1 MRRTGYLGLP
11 LLLILVLAVS
21 VLPGYSQAAQARQ
34 PQAKTQPEYNAYL
47 ALFNEKDPAKK
58 AELGEKFITDFK
70 ESDFIPNAYRMI
82 LGGYAGSNNWAK
94 VMDAADRAATSSVA
108 DNTLKE
114 IAYTN
119 AMIAAQNQNSADK
132 ILSYGDKVL
141 ALNPNSLQALLL
153 VSGAIP
159 VKYPNDKAQ
168 LEKAADL
175 ASKALAGIQ
184 PMLAKAS
191 ADEKKQLVPID
202 GTLHGTL
209 GLVAYNKDYSKS
221 IQEYQAAIKDNMK
234 DDAAHFYLAYNY
246 LALMANASKDYQ
258 AAFKAESDAI
268 AAKADQPTIDDLKAR
283 TVATIDELKKQQD
296 KAIDELAIAAA
307 IAGPV
312 AAQAKTELTKQWMNK
327 NNSTDGMEQAINDKK
342 GQLGP

>member
-1 MRRTGYLGLP
+1 MKRTGYLGLP
-11 LLLILVLAVS
+11 LLLILMLAVS
-21 VLPGYSQAAQARQ
+21 AMPGYSQAAQAKQ

-82 LGGYAGSNNWAK
+82 LSGYAGSNNWAK
-94 VMDAADRAATSSVA
+94 VMDAADRAAASPVA

-119 AMIAAQNQNSADK
+119 AMIAAQNTNNADK

-168 LEKAADL
+168 LDKAADL
-175 ASKALAGIQ
+175 AAKALAGIQ

-202 GTLHGTL
+202 ASLHETL
-209 GLVAYNKDYSKS
+209 GLVAYNKQDYAKS
-221 IQEYQAAIKDNMK
+221 IKEYEEAIKDNPK
-234 DDAAHFYLAYNY
+234 DDTAHFYLGYNY
-246 LALMANASKDYQ
+246 LALMAKASKDYQ

-268 AAKADQPTIDDLKAR
+268 AAKADQPTIDDLKAK
-283 TVATIDELKKQQD
+283 TAETISELKKQQD

-307 IAGPV
+307 IGGPV
-312 AAQAKTELTKQWMNK
+312 AANAKTELTKQWMNK
-327 NNSTDGMEQAINDKK
+327 NNNTDGMDQFINEKK
-342 GQLGP
+342 GQL